1 MWIVHELTCERWRER
16 FNLCHLNW
24 SSPWT
29 FSEQMH
35 WLSDQLSLLD
45 FFVIQ
50 PQPAGKE
57 PIHLTVYVIFFF
69 PKVSVPEHICVCVH
83 HVLTL
88 NSSLWVTNAPECVPP
103 PPTDES
109 HEEEVVHHLTIHS
122 FTCRVK
128 RKIESEWWKWTAVKR
143 TTFYFAAGLTA
154 LNSLKTGDG
163 CHHKK
168 KSAQSCF
175 LFL

>member
-1 MWIVHELTCERWRER
+1 MEGALQPVSSELVFTLNFLRTDALTFWSTQLTWLLRDTTTASREGA
-16 FNLCHLNW
+16 N
-24 SSPWT
+24 SSDC
-29 FSEQMH
+29 
-35 WLSDQLSLLD
+35 LR
-45 FFVIQ
+45 
-50 PQPAGKE
+50 
-57 PIHLTVYVIFFF
+57 YFFF